1 MGSAGTSRSKGKG
14 RARGERAG
22 SIGMARGGER
32 ERCGLCGKTMRLT
45 RTECCG
51 RWICDESG
59 DFPTS
64 GGGWFRLE
72 RWDALSAVLRWPAR
86 AKVASARPA
95 SRLLASLALSLVQKL
110 RP

>member
-1 MGSAGTSRSKGKG
+1 VRPTEGTNGRFREQTAPWRNERSFQGMRESFTPTVVGPVTAVVAGPDLSPGPVG
-14 RARGERAG
+14 WAPLA
-22 SIGMARGGER
+22 
-32 ERCGLCGKTMRLT
+32 
-45 RTECCG
+45 
-51 RWICDESG
+51 
-59 DFPTS
+59 PS

-95 SRLLASLALSLVQKL
+95 SRLLAALALSLVRKL